1 MTGPSA
7 VHSVAREIV
16 DAVVPILTPGDEKQ
30 PSTPQLIAALQQCGG
45 WQMLQPARYGGLA
58 MAADEFVVVIGELAA
73 MDASLGWLSAMFNA
87 AALEVGGLPGAAAD
101 EVWSGDPK
109 ALIAPGY
116 GSEGRLAGS
125 GDESRLSGRWHSV
138 GGADLADW
146 LLLTAD
152 SDEGHCRVLLPREQ
166 VTTNPTRNPSG
177 LFGTDICDVTVSDV
191 AVPGNRIFEPRE
203 PVPVVA
209 GAAAAATVV
218 GAADGVWRLHVRE
231 IRQRLS
237 ASYGGEDVMDRPS
250 STIQVGRAACDI
262 DAARLQL
269 RASLEPFIGTVGTAD
284 AEALR
289 AATWEQLQAAGR
301 ARDAADE
308 LLASSRRHALQASD
322 PVTRLWQGTHACFR
336 LATRLL
342 DVSDGR

>member
-16 DAVVPILTPGDEKQ
+16 DAVAPILTPGDEKQ
-30 PSTPQLIAALQQCGG
+30 PSTPQLIAALQQCAG

-58 MAADEFVVVIGELAA
+58 MAADESVTVIGELAA

-87 AALEVGGLPGAAAD
+87 AAHEVGGLPGAAAD
-101 EVWSGDPK
+101 EVWRGDAK

-116 GSEGRLAGS
+116 GSEGRLTVS
-125 GDESRLSGRWHSV
+125 GDESRLSGCWRSV
-138 GGADLADW
+138 AGADLADW

-152 SDEGHCRVLLPREQ
+152 GDGGRYRVLLPREQ
-166 VTTNPTRNPSG
+166 VSTKPTRNPSG

-191 AVPGNRIFEPRE
+191 AVPGNRIFEL
-203 PVPVVA
+203 PVSCVA

-269 RASLEPFIGTVGTAD
+269 GASLEASIGTAE

-342 DVSDGR
+342 DGVSDGR